1 MMSKS
6 KLAAIIVIFISF
18 TILSCG
24 RNSSY
29 VENYRIDINVDGQL
43 IVTNAFNGETVKD
56 LLIQEGIQLQPLD
69 RSVPSLET
77 KIDREMS
84 ITLIRVEENFILL
97 DEEIPF
103 QEIVVQNE
111 SLEEG
116 ESYLIQQGRNGIKQT
131 TYRVIKEN
139 NTEKMRT
146 IFSESTILEPVAE
159 ILMVGI
165 SKPFVSIPI
174 PGKLAYLIAGNAW
187 AMESNTS
194 NRRPVTQS
202 NDLDGRIFEI
212 SPDGKWLLFSRTSGS
227 DEDTINSLWI
237 ASLDTDEVILQDLN
251 VKNVIH
257 HAAWVPGKTNTVT
270 YSTVEPRE
278 TPPGWQANNDLWVLT
293 FSEGGSVWRNENVI
307 AINGGG
313 EYGWWGTDYFWSPD
327 GSTLVYSRPDQIG
340 FVNFQSK
347 TLVPLIELN
356 AFNTRGDWAWYSSI
370 GWSPGSKVFF
380 WQDNASGSS
389 SINQSFSMNSFHI
402 DTQDSINL
410 IENPGMFSYPSP
422 APMTSFGHYYL
433 GFLQS
438 IQNNQSDTSRYRLI
452 ISEQDGS
459 NSRSCFP
466 PQNSIGLE
474 PQLIQWSPAM
484 NNDGQFFIGVILDG
498 NLWFIDAVRCE
509 SLQITSDG
517 LISKIDWR

>member
-6 KLAAIIVIFISF
+6 KLAAIIFTFIFF
-18 TILSCG
+18 ALLSCA
-24 RNSSY
+24 RNSNY
-29 VENYRIDINVDGQL
+29 VESYRVDIYVDGQV
-43 IVTNAFNGETVKD
+43 IVSTALNGETVKD
-56 LLIQEGIQLQPLD
+56 QLLKESIELQPLD
-69 RSVPSLET
+69 RTVPSMESI
-77 KIDREMS
+77 IDREIS
-84 ITLIRVEENFILL
+84 ITLIRVNENFLL
-97 DEEIPF
+97 VDEEIPF

-111 SLEEG
+111 SLGEG

-131 TYRVIKEN
+131 TYRVINENGKE
-139 NTEKMRT
+139 KLRT

-165 SKPFVSIPI
+165 SKPFISIPI
-174 PGKLAYLIAGNAW
+174 PGKLVYIIAGNAW
-187 AMESNTS
+187 LMESNTS
-194 NRRPVTQS
+194 NRRPVTQT

-212 SPDGKWLLFSRTSGS
+212 SQDGKWLLFSRASDS

-237 ASLDTDEVILQDLN
+237 ASLDTDEMILQDLD
-251 VKNVIH
+251 VKNIIH
-257 HAAWVPGKTNTVT
+257 HAAWVPGKTNTFT

-293 FSEGGSVWRNENVI
+293 FSEGGSVWRNEAVI

-313 EYGWWGTDYFWSPD
+313 EYGWWGTDFFWSPD
-327 GSTLVYSRPDQIG
+327 GSTLLYSRPDQIG
-340 FVNFQSK
+340 FVNFQDK

-356 AFNTRGDWAWYSSI
+356 AYNTRGDWAWLSWI
-370 GWSPGSKVFF
+370 GWSPGNKVFF
-380 WQDNASGSS
+380 WQDNTSGSLTT
-389 SINQSFSMNSFHI
+389 NQSFSIDSFHI
-402 DTQDSINL
+402 DTLDSINL

-422 APMTSFGHYYL
+422 APLTSYGHYYL

-438 IQNNQSDTSRYRLI
+438 IQINQSDTSRYRLI

-459 NSRSCFP
+459 NSRTCFP
-466 PQNSIGLE
+466 PQNSIGLD

-484 NNDGQFFIGVILDG
+484 NNNGQLFIGAILDG
-498 NLWFIDAVRCE
+498 NLWFIDAVLCE

-517 LISKIDWR
+517 LISRIDWR